1 MAVAAADRARKPPRR
16 RVLVA
21 STPHLKPRSPKAPSE
36 HRLFML
42 TILLS
47 LCGTGW
53 SKCCLEFM
61 SRITAPNLQN
71 DVIICQIWDSF

>member
-1 MAVAAADRARKPPRR
+1 MAAADRAHVS

-42 TILLS
+42 TIPLS
-47 LCGTGW
+47 VWHWVVHKFVAVFC
-53 SKCCLEFM
+53 
-61 SRITAPNLQN
+61 
-71 DVIICQIWDSF
+71 